1 MDLTGSMLNENPI
14 IREAVKHFVMNFI
27 IGTRVH
33 VSLAS
38 FANVTTLY
46 NKFSDQSYHSEK
58 ALLDLIDRSLTN
70 TSRPTRLDRA
80 LIAANEE
87 MFTPEN
93 GDRVGEASVTGD
105 PH

>member
-1 MDLTGSMLNENPI
+1 MRDENLPV
-14 IREAVKHFVMNFI
+14 IREAVKHFVTNFI

-38 FANVTTLY
+38 FANVITLY

-93 GDRVGEASVTGD
+93 GDRAGEASVTGD